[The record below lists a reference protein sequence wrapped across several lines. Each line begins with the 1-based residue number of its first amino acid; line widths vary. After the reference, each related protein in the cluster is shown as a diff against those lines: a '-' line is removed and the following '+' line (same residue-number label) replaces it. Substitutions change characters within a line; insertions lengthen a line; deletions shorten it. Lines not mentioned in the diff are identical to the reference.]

1 MRSGYGRSL
10 FEPLLPFIL
19 GCDISGEVA
28 AFGGSAHSFSVDQE
42 VFGALHPT
50 AVRGTYTDY
59 AILAED
65 GLTSMH
71 MRNMLIVDG
80 FLVLGA
86 RPEVDVKG
94 RSSSQNRKGID
105 LGFNEIDNGGL

>member
-1 MRSGYGRSL
+1 
-10 FEPLLPFIL
+10 
-19 GCDISGEVA
+19 
-28 AFGGSAHSFSVDQE
+28 
-42 VFGALHPT
+42 
-50 AVRGTYTDY
+50 
-59 AILAED
+59 
-65 GLTSMH
+65 
-71 MRNMLIVDG
+71 MLIVDG